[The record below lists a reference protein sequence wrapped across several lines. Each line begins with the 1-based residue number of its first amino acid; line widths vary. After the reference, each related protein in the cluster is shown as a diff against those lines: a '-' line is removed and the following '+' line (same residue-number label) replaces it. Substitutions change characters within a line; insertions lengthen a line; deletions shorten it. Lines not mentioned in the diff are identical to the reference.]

1 MNQQVASPQAF
12 AAAKSFGGKKP
23 ASESIIEDDLTPKDA
38 GNGKTSMAAAV
49 NKIEDED
56 DEIEDASD
64 FVLEDDYID
73 IWYSGKEKLFEREV
87 FVSTKKHNKL
97 VWGSINQLD
106 HMIELRKDM

>member
-73 IWYSGKEKLFEREV
+73 I
-87 FVSTKKHNKL
+87 
-97 VWGSINQLD
+97 
-106 HMIELRKDM
+106 